1 MNAEITTNVD
11 SILNFAKE
19 HMTPVEPGEEY
30 EEPKV
35 PELEHKDPEDMSD
48 MEIELWG
55 VCLRQEGEW
64 IVRRLGRKKEEIG
77 KKERGDWDE
86 RGGLELKRVR

>member
-1 MNAEITTNVD
+1 MD

-35 PELEHKDPEDMSD
+35 HELEYKDPEDMSD
-48 MEIELWG
+48 MEIELWS
-55 VCLRQEGEW
+55 VCLRQEG
-64 IVRRLGRKKEEIG
+64 RSIG
-77 KKERGDWDE
+77 DMVG
-86 RGGLELKRVR
+86 

>member
-35 PELEHKDPEDMSD
+35 PELEQKDPEDMSD
-48 MEIELWG
+48 MEIELWS
-55 VCLRQEGEW
+55 VCLRQDGNG
-64 IVRRLGRKKEEIG
+64 LGSDWEERKKEGIG
-77 KKERGDWDE
+77 VEEVWRHGF
-86 RGGLELKRVR
+86 

>member
-48 MEIELWG
+48 MEIEL
-55 VCLRQEGEW
+55 
-64 IVRRLGRKKEEIG
+64 
-77 KKERGDWDE
+77 
-86 RGGLELKRVR
+86 